1 MLKNS
6 TTQDFFVTYARM
18 NRFDTVHVNVF
29 YHNLLSQ
36 LFVGK
41 CFCFTEVHSYEICHE
56 RSTDKIN
63 FRKTC
68 QNLSNEPKKTPKM
81 MQLGMSYAS
90 TSKNTFS
97 NLVFLSIKNVSV
109 KTEKYFHINKQ
120 EHYEGWVK
128 KIKVLSRYP

>member
-1 MLKNS
+1 MLKKS

-36 LFVGK
+36 LFVWK

-68 QNLSNEPKKTPKM
+68 QNLSNELKTKTKM
-81 MQLGMSYAS
+81 MQLWISYAS

-97 NLVFLSIKNVSV
+97 NLVFLSIKNILV
-109 KTEKYFHINKQ
+109 KIEKYFHINKQ
-120 EHYEGWVK
+120 EHYEGRVK
-128 KIKVLSRYP
+128 K

>member
-6 TTQDFFVTYARM
+6 TTQDIFVTYARM

-36 LFVGK
+36 LFVWK

-68 QNLSNEPKKTPKM
+68 QNLSNELKTKTKM
-81 MQLGMSYAS
+81 MQLWISYAS

-97 NLVFLSIKNVSV
+97 NLVFLSIKNILV
-109 KTEKYFHINKQ
+109 KIEKYFHINKQ
-120 EHYEGWVK
+120 EHYEGRVK
-128 KIKVLSRYP
+128 K